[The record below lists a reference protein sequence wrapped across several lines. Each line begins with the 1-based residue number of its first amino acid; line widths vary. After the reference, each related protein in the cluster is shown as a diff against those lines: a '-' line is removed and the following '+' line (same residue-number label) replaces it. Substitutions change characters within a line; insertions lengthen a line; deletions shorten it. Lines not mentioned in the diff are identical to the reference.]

1 LFGAKKKRVFDE
13 TVVKQ
18 SGANPT
24 SAIYNASAV
33 KKITTLLVAEC
44 VLKSKSFSST
54 FSSLYYTADIVE
66 VVKLTPELAKWISS

>member
-44 VLKSKSFSST
+44 VLNQNHFLLL
-54 FSSLYYTADIVE
+54 SLAYTTP
-66 VVKLTPELAKWISS
+66 LTL